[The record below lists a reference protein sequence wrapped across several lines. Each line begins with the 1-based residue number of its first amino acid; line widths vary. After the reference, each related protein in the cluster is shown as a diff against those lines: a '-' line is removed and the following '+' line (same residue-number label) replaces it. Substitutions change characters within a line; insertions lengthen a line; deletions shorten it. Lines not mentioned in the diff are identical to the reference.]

1 MNIEK
6 YPVQMLHHWTS
17 LKPDTPWLFQPI
29 HGKWQPTTW
38 SQAADQVGR
47 MAAALQA
54 MDFEPG
60 SRIAIS
66 GRNTAHWF
74 MADLA
79 IAMAGYV
86 SVGLYPKQSQE
97 NTRYILEHCEAKA
110 LFLGPMPDGD
120 SFMAAV
126 PPGITTIASPY
137 PETPAGKLQW
147 NELIAKHAPL
157 KSYQPPSPDTLLTLV
172 YTSGT
177 TGTPKG
183 VMLTYGNVLFTAR
196 GALAMVP
203 PEPNERYFSYM
214 PLAHAFERVAVEM
227 ASFYTGAEVH
237 FLEHVDKLAEQL
249 PQVAP
254 TRFFGVPLVYS
265 RIQAGLLKKLPQ
277 QKLDRLMRIPVVR
290 NLVRRK
296 ILKGIG
302 LQNTRMCVVAA
313 APMPVP
319 LLDWY
324 RKIGIDI
331 YQGYGMTEASVYPTA
346 CLPGKNRV
354 GSVGKP
360 LPDSGFKLSD
370 EGEILFKHGGLM
382 SGYYKAPDL
391 TRDAFTADGYLRTG
405 DKGSVDKDG
414 FLYITGRVKDTFK
427 TAKGKYVAPAPI
439 ECALARN
446 TDIDQLMLV
455 GSGLT
460 QPIMIVTLAEAAR
473 HKPRA
478 EIEHRL
484 IADMEAVNATIEPHE
499 RIAKCVILKDTWS
512 IDNGLM
518 TPTMKVRRSAVE
530 KRYGALINK
539 ETQSRNAISWE

>member
-1 MNIEK
+1 MKIEK
-6 YPVQMLHHWTS
+6 YPVQMLQHWAALT
-17 LKPDTPWLFQPI
+17 PDKPWLFQPI
-29 HGKWQPTTW
+29 HGKWQSITW
-38 SQAADQVGR
+38 SQAADQVAR

-54 MDFEPG
+54 MGFEPG

-66 GRNTAHWF
+66 GRNTAYWF

-110 LFLGPMPDGD
+110 LFLGPMMDAD
-120 SFMAAV
+120 MFMAAI
-126 PPGITTIASPY
+126 PPGITTIAFPL
-137 PETPAGKLQW
+137 PETPRGQLQW

-157 KSYQPPSPDTLLTLV
+157 KTYHPPSPDTLLTLV

-183 VMLTYGNVLFTAR
+183 VMLTYGNLLFTAS
-196 GALAMVP
+196 GAMEMVP
-203 PEPNERYFSYM
+203 PEKDERYFSYM

-227 ASFYTGAEVH
+227 ASFYTAAEVH

-265 RIQAGLLKKLPQ
+265 RVQAGLLKKLPQ
-277 QKLDRLMRIPVVR
+277 QKLDRLMAIPIVR
-290 NLVRRK
+290 NIIRRK

-302 LQNTRMCVVAA
+302 LQNARMCVVAA

-324 RKIGIDI
+324 RKLGIEI
-331 YQGYGMTEASVYPTA
+331 FQGYGMTEASVYPTA
-346 CLPGKNRV
+346 CLPGCNRI

-382 SGYYKAPDL
+382 AGYYKAPDL
-391 TRDAFTADGYLRTG
+391 TKAALTEDGYLRTG
-405 DKGSVDKDG
+405 DKGHVDEDG

-427 TAKGKYVAPAPI
+427 TMKGKYVAPAPI

-460 QPIMIVTLAEAAR
+460 QPIMLVTLSEAAKR
-473 HKPRA
+473 KPRA
-478 EIEHRL
+478 EVERQL
-484 IADMEAVNATIEPHE
+484 MSDMEAVNATVEPHE
-499 RIAKCVILKDTWS
+499 RIAKCVILYDTWS

-518 TPTMKVRRSAVE
+518 TPTMKVRRSEVE
-530 KRYGALINK
+530 KRYGEIIER
-539 ETQSRNAISWE
+539 ETKTRNAISWE